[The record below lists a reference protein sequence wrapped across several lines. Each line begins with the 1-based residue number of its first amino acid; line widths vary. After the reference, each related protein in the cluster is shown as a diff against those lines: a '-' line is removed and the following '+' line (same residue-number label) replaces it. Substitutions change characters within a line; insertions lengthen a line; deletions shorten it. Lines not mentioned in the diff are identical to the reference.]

1 MLCAVKTKTAL
12 YRSLVNVYD
21 SKRKDEIMNEAKI
34 AVTIA
39 ALLITGAFG
48 SYAFKNL
55 DTDDIV
61 TDKITTVETVKEVTP
76 EEDMTEDETV
86 ELTDTAEDTQAKEIY
101 LEHSQSSIRS
111 TVVHIEYDDCVY
123 ADEEPAE
130 DVQPVVETEPQASQA
145 EVKNNESK
153 AQAPVTE
160 DSEASQND
168 ESENISVRYEYFNA
182 DVSDPSTED
191 SSEDEDGS
199 SYADDTETESEF
211 DADESS
217 EGFESE
223 ELAEDEDSEEEEIAD
238 SFGES
243 DSTEESPK
251 AEDSVAEEN
260 DDEMTESEEETPGE
274 EENSAED
281 EESSESE
288 ESSEGE
294 ESAEEDQTETSTGI
308 TVTQSEYYM
317 LCNVVAHEY
326 GSDWVSE
333 YDKALVVEVIM
344 NRVNSP
350 KYPNSIY
357 DVLTQPYQFS
367 GMQSYITLG
376 GFSTQVTESVK
387 AAVDLY
393 LSDPSQFNHGYYS
406 FWGDGYKNH
415 FY

>member
-1 MLCAVKTKTAL
+1 
-12 YRSLVNVYD
+12 
-21 SKRKDEIMNEAKI
+21 MNEAKI

-48 SYAFKNL
+48 GYAFKNL
-55 DTDDIV
+55 DTNDIV

-76 EEDMTEDETV
+76 EEDMTEVETV

-101 LEHSQSSIRS
+101 LERSQSSIRS
-111 TVVHIEYDDCVY
+111 TVVHIEYDDCIY
-123 ADEEPAE
+123 ADEESADE
-130 DVQPVVETEPQASQA
+130 VQSIVEYEIGSQA
-145 EVKNNESK
+145 EVNDNESK
-153 AQAPVTE
+153 AQASVEE
-160 DSEASQND
+160 DSRASHNSEAD
-168 ESENISVRYEYFNA
+168 DISIRYDYFNA
-182 DVSDPSTED
+182 DVTDTSSDD
-191 SSEDEDGS
+191 SSEDDS
-199 SYADDTETESEF
+199 SFVEASDTKSSSEEE
-211 DADESS
+211 ESS
-217 EGFESE
+217 EDSKSE
-223 ELAEDEDSEEEEIAD
+223 ELAKDEDSEEEDIAESSGD
-238 SFGES
+238 SES
-243 DSTEESPK
+243 TESTEE
-251 AEDSVAEEN
+251 AEEFVEDKN
-260 DDEMTESEEETPGE
+260 GELTESEEEAPEE

-288 ESSEGE
+288 EASENEENADDSEKEE
-294 ESAEEDQTETSTGI
+294 ESEESEASTGI

-333 YDKALVVEVIM
+333 YDKALVVEVVM

-357 DVLTQPYQFS
+357 EVLTQPYQFS

>member
-1 MLCAVKTKTAL
+1 M
-12 YRSLVNVYD
+12 D

-48 SYAFKNL
+48 GYAFKNL

-76 EEDMTEDETV
+76 EEDMTEVETV

-101 LEHSQSSIRS
+101 LERSQSSIRS

-123 ADEEPAE
+123 ADEEPADE
-130 DVQPVVETEPQASQA
+130 VQTIVEYETEPQASQA
-145 EVKNNESK
+145 EVNDNESK
-153 AQAPVTE
+153 AQASVE
-160 DSEASQND
+160 EDSKASQDSEAD
-168 ESENISVRYEYFNA
+168 DISIRYDYFNA
-182 DVSDPSTED
+182 DVTDTSSDD
-191 SSEDEDGS
+191 SSEEEDDS
-199 SYADDTETESEF
+199 SFGEASDTESSSEE
-211 DADESS
+211 ESS
-217 EGFESE
+217 EDE
-223 ELAEDEDSEEEEIAD
+223 ELAEDKDSFADSEDSEEEDIAE

-243 DSTEESPK
+243 ESTESTEEFV
-251 AEDSVAEEN
+251 EDKNGEL
-260 DDEMTESEEETPGE
+260 TESEEEAPEEEAPEE

-288 ESSEGE
+288 EASESE
-294 ESAEEDQTETSTGI
+294 ESAEEDQTEAETSTGI

-357 DVLTQPYQFS
+357 EVLTQPYQFS

-393 LSDPSQFNHGYYS
+393 LSDPSQFDHGYYS